1 MRRKALMF
9 MDARWLLR
17 AERGLELADHLRLRA
32 RDLAHPEHAAA
43 RAGHGPDALDQAPG
57 QGLHWLGPARGASTG
72 SAVRFSLMPWI
83 IWIQAV
89 RSLGSGRRSS
99 QLLRRW

>member
-9 MDARWLLR
+9 MDAQWLLR

-43 RAGHGPDALDQAPG
+43 RAGHGPDALDEARGGRRGPATDAVDEARAERLDLLGRQVLADALDHMDPG
-57 QGLHWLGPARGASTG
+57 GEEPRLGPA
-72 SAVRFSLMPWI
+72 L
-83 IWIQAV
+83 
-89 RSLGSGRRSS
+89 
-99 QLLRRW
+99 